1 MMTPQ
6 VISESINQV
15 DSLPLRV
22 DVASRRDLEAILQQD
37 DVLMVLDFSEKRK
50 FISKDPRLVSVGL
63 TELEI
68 DPSIEVWRGDGT
80 VTCNNRGRI
89 SWCQN
94 NDILIGH
101 LLIEESDIVDIQ
113 VSIEQAYKEISEFLN
128 TSLYPHVFRFWNY
141 VPNINR
147 VENGIEHYQ
156 SFCIGRYA
164 AWSKELYF
172 EQALPAASAVG
183 NDSTEF
189 LISFA
194 ASKLQAYPIENP
206 RQISAF
212 HYPPMYSPKSPLF
225 SRAVS
230 MGDDNGKQH
239 QLFISGTASIVGHE
253 TRHVGDVCA
262 QTVETCKNIET
273 LIDCFA
279 KSIGDVDTSQI
290 SIDYLRIYLR
300 DSDQLPVVREL
311 INKNLNAKNLI
322 FTRADICRVELMLE
336 VEGVCSY
343 TEEVS

>member
-1 MMTPQ
+1 MMTSQ
-6 VISESINQV
+6 EISESKHQV
-15 DSLPLRV
+15 APLPLRV
-22 DVASRRDLEAILQQD
+22 DIASRENIEAILQLD
-37 DVLMVLDFSEKRK
+37 DILMVLDFSEKRK

-68 DPSIEVWRGDGT
+68 DPSIEVWRGDGI

-101 LLIEESDIVDIQ
+101 LLIDESYIVDIQ

-128 TSLYPHVFRFWNY
+128 TSLYPHVFRFWNF
-141 VPNINR
+141 VPHINK
-147 VENGIEHYQ
+147 VENGIERYQ

-183 NDSTEF
+183 SGSAGF

-212 HYPPMYSPKSPLF
+212 HYPPM
-225 SRAVS
+225 
-230 MGDDNGKQH
+230 
-239 QLFISGTASIVGHE
+239 
-253 TRHVGDVCA
+253 
-262 QTVETCKNIET
+262 
-273 LIDCFA
+273 
-279 KSIGDVDTSQI
+279 
-290 SIDYLRIYLR
+290 
-300 DSDQLPVVREL
+300 
-311 INKNLNAKNLI
+311 
-322 FTRADICRVELMLE
+322 
-336 VEGVCSY
+336 
-343 TEEVS
+343 